1 MTQKIDSKKL
11 PMANFLSEIFAAVA
25 DRDGND
31 KLLFEIFAEISAEN
45 AHLRT
50 KISNLEKML
59 EEEKLKYE
67 ESLGH
72 FQRMSRKWTAEITQ
86 LKNQRAEYIN
96 NNAQLSMKINKL
108 SEDIDQLCSQN
119 TKLSGKCLL
128 TPTPSLLEIAYAVAV
143 VRCGTFLVLTP
154 SVFFIFLE
162 LNLFLQVC

>member
-1 MTQKIDSKKL
+1 
-11 PMANFLSEIFAAVA
+11 MANFLSEIFAAVA

-108 SEDIDQLCSQN
+108 SEDVDQLCSQN
-119 TKLSGKCLL
+119 TKLSGKC
-128 TPTPSLLEIAYAVAV
+128 
-143 VRCGTFLVLTP
+143 
-154 SVFFIFLE
+154 
-162 LNLFLQVC
+162 